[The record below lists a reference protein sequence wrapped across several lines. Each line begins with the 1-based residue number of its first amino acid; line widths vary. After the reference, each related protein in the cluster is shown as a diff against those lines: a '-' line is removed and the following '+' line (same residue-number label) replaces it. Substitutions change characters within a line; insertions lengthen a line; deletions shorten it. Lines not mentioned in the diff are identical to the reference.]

1 MKAKYKPLFVPY
13 ELNNGVILKNR
24 LVVAPLTIYDSGAN
38 GELTDSARRFWKNR
52 FEGFGM
58 YIMPFTNVHPSG
70 IGFESPNA
78 YDESHLDTLKEYAEI
93 AHEQGA
99 KSIVQL
105 AHAGI
110 RANKV
115 MTKGYDVIAPTA
127 DLLNGARELTGDE
140 VEELVASFAY
150 AAELALRAGHD
161 GVEIHGAN
169 GWLIQQFF
177 SANYNQRKDY
187 WGGSLERR
195 LHFPLAIVD
204 AIDAVRRKYK
214 RPDFIIGYRFSPEE
228 PGEQGLTMQET
239 FALVDELLKKP
250 LQYLHVSLWD
260 FYKHARRGADI
271 SKTRMQLLHER
282 IAGKVPLIGVG
293 NLYTADDMIKAYQ
306 TGYAD
311 LLAVGKSILL
321 NPNLIELIQSNRES
335 EIETEFDWERFEN
348 YRYTP
353 AMLKGTMQ
361 GLDFYPPSKQYGVR
375 YITEEY

>member
-24 LVVAPLTIYDSGAN
+24 LVVAPLSIYDSGAN
-38 GELTDSARRFWKNR
+38 GELTDSARSFWKNR

-127 DLLNGARELTGDE
+127 DLLNGARELTSDE

-250 LQYLHVSLWD
+250 LQYRHVSLWD
-260 FYKHARRGADI
+260 FYKHARRGTDI

>member
-1 MKAKYKPLFVPY
+1 
-13 ELNNGVILKNR
+13 
-24 LVVAPLTIYDSGAN
+24 
-38 GELTDSARRFWKNR
+38 
-52 FEGFGM
+52 M

-127 DLLNGARELTGDE
+127 DLLNGARELTSDE

-260 FYKHARRGADI
+260 FYKHARRGTDI